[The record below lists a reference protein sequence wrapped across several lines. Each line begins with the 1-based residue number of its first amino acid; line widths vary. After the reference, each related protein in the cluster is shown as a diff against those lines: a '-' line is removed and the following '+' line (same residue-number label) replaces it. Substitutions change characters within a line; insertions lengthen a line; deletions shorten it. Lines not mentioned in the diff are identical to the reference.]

1 MVIGKLV
8 NIYPFFFSDYLFYPL
23 DSSIDWCEKN
33 SRHLTNTR
41 AAFGSYE
48 NYLTL
53 PKFSNDGNVAVEM
66 VICGHGIGYFKCEHE
81 VVDGDTW
88 TDSVQTLIDTA
99 GEEMDR
105 LNTILKDPKF
115 EQFLTNHHLPIEIEI
130 SYVYSHN
137 FILDDNVEK
146 VARNLGNT
154 DPQASNLENIK
165 VFYCNSTANIFQF
178 KDKDYDYFINL
189 CANITVFSAS
199 IYVIQEISL
208 KESMELIKNKFLI
221 ENENSITE
229 IFHTKVSYFN
239 QHLVNMKGMNF
250 VDNILVDRTIGR
262 IAAEWDWDG
271 VLNSTERAVEHF
283 SAQITKVEN
292 ENKRKSD
299 RRENT
304 ILLGFTL
311 LSIISTVAG
320 VIQLYDL
327 QNTIEPVYRIVA
339 VTLAFLCS
347 IILAYRYLG
356 KKDK

>member
-1 MVIGKLV
+1 
-8 NIYPFFFSDYLFYPL
+8 
-23 DSSIDWCEKN
+23 
-33 SRHLTNTR
+33 
-41 AAFGSYE
+41 
-48 NYLTL
+48 
-53 PKFSNDGNVAVEM
+53 
-66 VICGHGIGYFKCEHE
+66 
-81 VVDGDTW
+81 
-88 TDSVQTLIDTA
+88 
-99 GEEMDR
+99 
-105 LNTILKDPKF
+105 
-115 EQFLTNHHLPIEIEI
+115 
-130 SYVYSHN
+130 
-137 FILDDNVEK
+137 
-146 VARNLGNT
+146 
-154 DPQASNLENIK
+154 
-165 VFYCNSTANIFQF
+165 
-178 KDKDYDYFINL
+178 
-189 CANITVFSAS
+189 
-199 IYVIQEISL
+199 
-208 KESMELIKNKFLI
+208 
-221 ENENSITE
+221 
-229 IFHTKVSYFN
+229 
-239 QHLVNMKGMNF
+239 KGMNF

-327 QNTIEPVYRIVA
+327 QNTIKPVYRIVA